1 MIALVVP
8 AGLRLVLFFFFPPS
22 PPSLLVLP
30 VEVSAKAL
38 TVPGVLVVLRILC
51 CLKCLSWVEHFAV
64 VFLTE
69 ICIAVVVKH
78 TAFITL
84 LVNSKSL

>member
-8 AGLRLVLFFFFPPS
+8 AGLRLILLFFS
-22 PPSLLVLP
+22 PPPLSLLVLP

-38 TVPGVLVVLRILC
+38 TVPGVLIVLRILC